1 MIQWYEFLTFKKEF
15 SSDCHAN
22 SFWQKFHKD
31 KNDLEEIFQSNLKT
45 VKWLTLTHT
54 RITHLTNVISHLESL
69 IQAHDLMLLYC
80 FIYKQSSLSN
90 YLSPSYSKLHLIS
103 LAQNTIT
110 YKSQIYLH
118 EEISTSVRLACPLL
132 YLSSHTVTTGKN
144 I

>member
-103 LAQNTIT
+103 LAQNN
-110 YKSQIYLH
+110 L
-118 EEISTSVRLACPLL
+118 TSVLVLWLLSVPIKCVFFFCPGN
-132 YLSSHTVTTGKN
+132 VIKFF
-144 I
+144 